1 MNNEIAFFAKTNF
14 RNQERVFGIKTDD
27 RRRHMYIIGKTG
39 MGKTNLLENL
49 VVQDIRNGH
58 GICYIDPHGDT
69 AEKLLKAIPSNRIND
84 VIYLNPSDQ
93 NFPLAFNVMES
104 VDPDYR
110 HLVASGLIGV
120 FKKIWADSW
129 GPRLEYILRN
139 AILALLEYPGS
150 TLLGVT
156 RILVDKKYRE
166 RVVDKVTDPVIR
178 QFWVDEFP
186 KWSDKVLQ
194 EVVSPIQNKVGQ
206 FLSSSLIRNIVGQ
219 TQSSFD
225 IREIMDSR
233 KILILN
239 LSKGRIGED
248 NSALLGAMMI
258 TKIQLAA
265 MGRVDIPED
274 TRNDFYLYVDEFQ
287 NFATESFAN
296 ILSEAR
302 KYHLNLILANQYITQ
317 IDEKVR
323 DAIFGNAGTIIS
335 FRVGAMDA
343 EFLEKEFEP
352 VFMQND
358 IVNLPKYN
366 VYLKLMIDGLAGD
379 AFSAKVLPPVYIED
393 TAENEEKIIAASREK
408 YASSKAEVEDKIS
421 RWAGVMPAQGFQ
433 TVNKPPVTSYV
444 PNPAVGSQQTSRPTY
459 APQTQPRADFRPQQ
473 QAAAI
478 PASSARPQQAS
489 VAAQVQSVPQFQP
502 QQPQVAPQTQQ
513 FQPTQQQT
521 VSQQKQSFV
530 QAPVVSQSMQAQQP
544 VQAPAAPQGVQQV
557 QPQIEPQQSQAQ
569 SIAEPV
575 QFVEQPV
582 FQPQVQLAEENPDYY
597 VKPIDERPKFDAI
610 CDMCGDP
617 IQVPFQPDGTRP
629 TFCKDC
635 LKEYQRMSAKEK
647 LAQERKMERQNEQ
660 MQEQQPQQMSQSN
673 QQARPIQQAVQR
685 PVDSRPVQQPVR
697 QSQPTQ
703 RNIQPKAY
711 TSQEKPMTLSQMQ
724 YIAPKKFN
732 PQRQRPQVN
741 LDEVRSM
748 INDTRSS

>member
-1 MNNEIAFFAKTNF
+1 MNNSEIAFFAKTTF

-69 AEKLLKAIPSNRIND
+69 AEKLLKAIPANRIND
-84 VIYLNPSDQ
+84 VIYLNPADQ

-110 HLVASGLIGV
+110 HLVSSGLIGV

-219 TQSSFD
+219 TKSSFD
-225 IREIMDSR
+225 IREIMDGR

-265 MGRVDIPED
+265 MGRVDIAED

-366 VYLKLMIDGLAGD
+366 IYLKLMIDGIAGD

-393 TAENEEKIIAASREK
+393 TMENEQKIIAASRER
-408 YASSKAEVEDKIS
+408 YASSKEEVEDNIS
-421 RWAGVMPAQGFQ
+421 RWSGIMPASGFQ
-433 TVNKPPVTSYV
+433 TVNKPAEPIHI
-444 PNPAVGSQQTSRPTY
+444 PNPAANRQSANPRAYTPSAQQNSISRPVAQPAFNSTAPKVQSAAATPQQTIRT
-459 APQTQPRADFRPQQ
+459 AQPQMQQPPRNTQPAFQSQP
-473 QAAAI
+473 
-478 PASSARPQQAS
+478 
-489 VAAQVQSVPQFQP
+489 AAQI
-502 QQPQVAPQTQQ
+502 QQPQAGSYTQKHTTIEKTSINVDSQQ
-513 FQPTQQQT
+513 FQAAPIEKTQ
-521 VSQQKQSFV
+521 VV
-530 QAPVVSQSMQAQQP
+530 QNNQP
-544 VQAPAAPQGVQQV
+544 V
-557 QPQIEPQQSQAQ
+557 
-569 SIAEPV
+569 
-575 QFVEQPV
+575 
-582 FQPQVQLAEENPDYY
+582 EENQDYY
-597 VKPIDERPKFDAI
+597 VKPIDTRPKFDAI
-610 CDMCGDP
+610 CDMCADH
-617 IQVPFQPDGTRP
+617 IQVPFQPDGSRP

-635 LKEYQRMSAKEK
+635 LKEYQRMAAKEK
-647 LAQERKMERQNEQ
+647 LAQEQKMQRQREDLQ
-660 MQEQQPQQMSQSN
+660 AQQPFESQQ
-673 QQARPIQQAVQR
+673 PIQQTASPIQQPMPQQR
-685 PVDSRPVQQPVR
+685 PINNV
-697 QSQPTQ
+697 
-703 RNIQPKAY
+703 QPKPPY
-711 TSQEKPMTLSQMQ
+711 KPTEKSVERKTYAPQGNPMSLSQMQ

-732 PQRQRPQVN
+732 SQRQKPIVN
-741 LDEVRSM
+741 LSEVRDLINSSM
-748 INDTRSS
+748 RQKIATPATAADEDDELGSNSRENGR